1 MNVSEIFHLALQ
13 RTGSERA
20 DFLQDACDQA
30 TRAEVESLLAA
41 HEQARTIVREPP
53 RKLGRYR
60 VLEKIG
66 AGGMGEVYLAEDE
79 SLGRRVAIKV
89 LTSELT
95 ANADR
100 LARFRRE
107 ARAIAN
113 LNHANIITIH
123 DYGTEGDRHF
133 FVTEYVAGGTLRDA
147 MRNGVRTPDA
157 AIAIVLPVAAALA
170 TAHEQSIV
178 HRDIKPEN
186 IMITAEGRVTVVDFG
201 IAKLLEVPATRRDQT
216 ITPTQLGTVMG
227 TVAYMAPEQ
236 IRGESVDGR
245 TDVFSLGVVL
255 YEMLA
260 GRRPF
265 VGATAQD
272 TMAAILTAEPPPL
285 SVPAI
290 DPVLG
295 RLIESMLAKER
306 EARPASADV
315 LRELQALVAVPQT
328 QLHRMPA
335 AAKETAPLP
344 NNLPA
349 DSAPLTGRDREV
361 ASIVSLLERP
371 DVRLVTITGPAGTG
385 KTRVAIA
392 AGRAAPAGFSAG
404 VRFVALE
411 AVRDPGLV
419 ASSIADAIGGV
430 EASLHDHLRTERVL
444 LILDNFEQVMDAAP
458 FVASL
463 VSGTEFVKILV
474 TSQAALHI
482 RAEHQ
487 YPLDPLPLPSARA
500 ELDAVRANASVMM
513 FADRARSVRP
523 DFEVTVENA
532 NAVAEICRAL
542 AGLPLAIELAAVRV
556 RTLSPSAILER
567 LRDPLAFLTGGP
579 RDLPERQR
587 ALRSAIEWS
596 LALLDDRERH
606 LFAMLAIFDGGWTAE
621 ACGEICG
628 GDADEVLDALVDK
641 SLVRR
646 LPSPAEQRFGM
657 LDAIRRVAESRLAA
671 SVDRASL
678 ADRHLDYFARYAEAA
693 ELHLVAAEQPFWVA
707 RLSAEH
713 ANLRAALRHA
723 VDMCN
728 AADGLKL
735 ATGLWKFWHV
745 RGLYREGT
753 EWLAKLLSQEAG
765 IDPVLRWRAWYA
777 HGVLSDAQGD
787 YSAAHH
793 SFTRQ
798 LAICRQVNDDW
809 GIASAVNN
817 VAIAAL
823 RLGKIDDSAIH
834 HSEALRLWR
843 ALGNLPAVAL
853 SLQNLGNVHRAR
865 GAKDVARER
874 YQESAGVF
882 RSVNDQRGVAMS
894 LTCLADLDRD
904 DERFDSAIE
913 QYEDALQAFMSLN
926 DHQQVARC
934 MADYG
939 DACRAA
945 GRIAEARSLLAESV
959 MIFREVGDPRSG
971 ADVLE
976 RLAVVE
982 AEQGDRDRAL
992 QLAAAATTVKQD
1004 LGAWAGELH
1013 PSIVR
1018 AKAEA
1023 GVEGEAS
1030 WRRGATMSF
1039 DEAVDFAQPA

>member
-41 HEQARTIVREPP
+41 HEEARTIVREPP

-100 LARFRRE
+100 VARFRRE

-133 FVTEYVAGGTLRDA
+133 FVTEFVAGGTLRDT
-147 MRNGVRTPDA
+147 MRSGVRTPDA
-157 AIAIVLPVAAALA
+157 AISIALPVAAALA
-170 TAHEQSIV
+170 AAHEQSIV

-186 IMITAEGRVTVVDFG
+186 ILITAEGRVKLVDFG
-201 IAKLLEVPATRRDQT
+201 IAKLLEVSAARRDQT
-216 ITPTQLGTVMG
+216 ATPTQLGTVMG

-245 TDVFSLGVVL
+245 TDVFALGVVL

-260 GRRPF
+260 GQRPF

-272 TMAAILTAEPPPL
+272 TMAAILTAEPRPL

-290 DPVLG
+290 DPLLK

-306 EARPASADV
+306 EARPASANV
-315 LRELQALVAVPQT
+315 LRELQTLVAAPQPHGVP
-328 QLHRMPA
+328 PA
-335 AAKETAPLP
+335 ARTAQA

-349 DSAPLTGRDREV
+349 DPAPLTGRDREV
-361 ASIVSLLERP
+361 VSIVRLLERP

-392 AGRAAPAGFSAG
+392 AGRAVLATFSSGVWFAG
-404 VRFVALE
+404 LE

-419 ASSIADAIGGV
+419 ASAIADAIGGV
-430 EASLHDHLRTERVL
+430 EASLRDHLRTERVL
-444 LILDNFEQVMDAAP
+444 LILDNFEQVMDAAT

-463 VSGTEFVKILV
+463 VSGTQFVKILV
-474 TSQAALHI
+474 TSQAPLHI
-482 RAEHQ
+482 RAEHE
-487 YPLDPLPLPSARA
+487 YALDPLPLPAVRA
-500 ELDAVRANASVMM
+500 ELDALLANASVMM
-513 FADRARSVRP
+513 FADRARSVRA

-532 NAVAEICRAL
+532 STVAEICRAL

-621 ACGEICG
+621 ACGEICAG
-628 GDADEVLDALVDK
+628 EADEVLEALVDK
-641 SLVRR
+641 SLVRQ

-657 LDAIRRVAESRLAA
+657 LDAIRRVAGSRLIA
-671 SVDRASL
+671 SVGRASL

-693 ELHLVAAEQPFWVA
+693 ELHLVGAEQPFWVA

-723 VDMCN
+723 VDTRN

-765 IDPVLRWRAWYA
+765 IDPALRWRAWYA

-787 YSAAHH
+787 YSAAHN

-823 RLGKIDDSAIH
+823 RLGKIDDSAVY
-834 HSEALRLWR
+834 HSDALRRWR

-874 YQESAGVF
+874 YRESAGVF
-882 RSVNDQRGVAMS
+882 RSVNDQRGVAVS

-959 MIFREVGDPRSG
+959 MIFREVGDLRSG
-971 ADVLE
+971 VDVLE

-982 AEQGDRDRAL
+982 AEQGDRGRAL

-1004 LGAWAGELH
+1004 LGARAGEMH

-1018 AKAEA
+1018 VKGEA
-1023 GVEGEAS
+1023 GAEGEAI

-1039 DEAVDFAQPA
+1039 DEAVNFAQRA